1 MKPHYLIVAVAVLLA
16 GCASDPNK
24 IAGTYVSPYKY
35 RAHDCDQIILEL
47 DYVSRRAEQLY
58 TSLKSEARKD
68 QAQAGGFTTLGF
80 FTFGLGWLGLATL
93 EGGDGPES
101 YEYANLKGEYDAL
114 RWAATE
120 KKCELPE
127 KLDAAD

>member
-16 GCASDPNK
+16 
-24 IAGTYVSPYKY
+24 
-35 RAHDCDQIILEL
+35 
-47 DYVSRRAEQLY
+47 
-58 TSLKSEARKD
+58 
-68 QAQAGGFTTLGF
+68 AGGFTTLGF

>member
-1 MKPHYLIVAVAVLLA
+1 MKPLCLIVAVAVLLA

-24 IAGTYVSPYKY
+24 IGGTYVSPYKY
-35 RAHDCDQIILEL
+35 RAYDCDQIILEL

-58 TSLKSEARKD
+58 TSLKGEAKKD
-68 QAQAGGFTTLGF
+68 QAQAGGFTALGF
-80 FTFGLGWLGLATL
+80 FTLGIGWLGLTTL

-101 YEYANLKGEYDAL
+101 YEYANMKGEYDAL
-114 RWAATE
+114 RRAATE

-127 KLDAAD
+127 ELDTAD